1 MVSYFN
7 SLTLFKRRDINI
19 LFLKV
24 LAEPLILLSLSL
36 KALKYSLILGN
47 IETNGLITSSEYPVK
62 YWGHF
67 YV

>member
-47 IETNGLITSSEYPVK
+47 IETNGLMTSSEYPVK
-62 YWGHF
+62 Y
-67 YV
+67 

>member
-47 IETNGLITSSEYPVK
+47 IETNGLIASSEYPVK
-62 YWGHF
+62 Y
-67 YV
+67 

>member
-62 YWGHF
+62 Y
-67 YV
+67 

>member
-1 MVSYFN
+1 M
-7 SLTLFKRRDINI
+7 
-19 LFLKV
+19 
-24 LAEPLILLSLSL
+24 AEPLILLSLSL

-67 YV
+67 YVLMIFR